1 MLRIRVPDFR
11 INTFKSF
18 KVMPDTPSHG
28 SSTKRSTPFNIH
40 EYVATFFLPDSM
52 LDYFDIVWAEEKT
65 ITRKHDERYKT
76 EFHMFL
82 DEKDNRP
89 EELKSLRPNGFTEET
104 VIDDFPVRNRKF
116 ILHVRRRRWL
126 DDDEHSIVLNVYQ
139 LTADGTRLSEE
150 FASFLKRSSS
160 IIIP

>member
-1 MLRIRVPDFR
+1 
-11 INTFKSF
+11 
-18 KVMPDTPSHG
+18 MPDT

-65 ITRKHDERYKT
+65 ITRKHNERYKT
-76 EFHMFL
+76 EFHMYL

-89 EELKSLRPNGFTEET
+89 EKLKALRPNGFTEET

-116 ILHVRRRRWL
+116 IIHVRRRRWL
-126 DDDEHSIVLNVYQ
+126 DDDGHSIVLNVYQ

-150 FASFLKRSSS
+150 FASFLKRSIST
-160 IIIP
+160 ITR

>member
-1 MLRIRVPDFR
+1 
-11 INTFKSF
+11 
-18 KVMPDTPSHG
+18 
-28 SSTKRSTPFNIH
+28 
-40 EYVATFFLPDSM
+40 M
-52 LDYFDIVWAEEKT
+52 LDYFDIVWAEEKN

-76 EFHMFL
+76 EFHMYL

-89 EELKSLRPNGFTEET
+89 EKLKSLRPNGFTEET

-126 DDDEHSIVLNVYQ
+126 DDDGHSIVLNVYQ
-139 LTADGTRLSEE
+139 FTADGTRLSEE

-160 IIIP
+160 TIIP